1 MGLFNKNN
9 LFIKFI
15 ASFEI
20 LWFSFIIYLKK
31 KFKLSLVVIKV
42 TKEGSMSNN
51 YLKIL
56 RQKEFNTE
64 SLLFF
69 IHNNK
74 FFMNDYV
81 ANT

>member
-1 MGLFNKNN
+1 
-9 LFIKFI
+9 
-15 ASFEI
+15 
-20 LWFSFIIYLKK
+20 
-31 KFKLSLVVIKV
+31 
-42 TKEGSMSNN
+42 MSNN

-64 SLLFF
+64 SLFFF